1 MVEEEQPDLLSVAE
15 AAGEFHIAVSTL
27 YEHMK
32 RGTLTRH
39 TRKAGRPRVYLDRRE
54 LRRLFTVTPEKKTR
68 RRRTRRS

>member
-1 MVEEEQPDLLSVAE
+1 MPAVQEGPPELLTISE
-15 AAGEFHIAVSTL
+15 AAREFKVAVSTL

-54 LRRLFTVTPEKKTR
+54 LRRLFTVVPERRPR
-68 RRRTRRS
+68 RRR